1 LWFAS
6 KNVRNG
12 LVFDTKVGQQVQPFV
27 GTTFSRPQHL
37 VSPPTAPVGA
47 TAISP
52 WRKPWEPEIQSP
64 TAPVGAKAISPWR
77 KPWEPEIQ
85 NPTAPVGATASDSMG
100 RTYTS
105 LTYHLIFST
114 KYRLKT
120 IRPEFRER
128 LYQYI
133 GGIIREKEGVLLEIG
148 GIEDHIH
155 IMAGIPPTILVSDM
169 LKFIKSNSSGWVNE
183 TIQPTLKFAWQPG
196 YGAFTVSHSQ
206 KSAVQSYIQNQ
217 EQHHQKKTF
226 QDEFIQILVAHG
238 IEYDPKFVFEE
249 EHHG

>member
-12 LVFDTKVGQQVQPFV
+12 LVFDTKGGQQVQPFV

-37 VSPPTAPVGA
+37 VSP
-47 TAISP
+47 
-52 WRKPWEPEIQSP
+52 
-64 TAPVGAKAISPWR
+64 
-77 KPWEPEIQ
+77 
-85 NPTAPVGATASDSMG
+85 PTAPVGATASDSMG

-133 GGIIREKEGVLLEIG
+133 GAIIREKEGVLLEIG
-148 GIEDHIH
+148 GIE
-155 IMAGIPPTILVSDM
+155 IM
-169 LKFIKSNSSGWVNE
+169 FIS
-183 TIQPTLKFAWQPG
+183 WQEFPRR
-196 YGAFTVSHSQ
+196 FL
-206 KSAVQSYIQNQ
+206 
-217 EQHHQKKTF
+217 F
-226 QDEFIQILVAHG
+226 QTC
-238 IEYDPKFVFEE
+238 
-249 EHHG
+249 